1 MKILRHLAAAICG
14 CVSALAFASPQFIAH
29 RFDVLSAAP
38 VSEGEIIF
46 LGNSITNFHVWNDAF
61 VRDSSL
67 PQDKALIG
75 NRGVSDGRAYQ
86 WKEKVQMILDGEH
99 KPAKVFICI
108 GTNDLNL
115 AISPET
121 VAGDVR
127 AIVKHIQIAS
137 PQTQIFVES
146 IPPRGDRAE
155 TQARI
160 ERTNPLLE
168 KMAGEMGVTFIDLS
182 STLDPFRTNTSWT
195 FDRLHPVANGY
206 RAWCRFIAPQVGLE
220 CAYTDGNQ
228 NLAGFGS
235 IAGSRASQFSLL
247 PVSETDILMVGDY
260 WGDAVLWHE
269 LLRNANVKNRSTANG
284 ELSDAQFK
292 KLLDVT
298 LKANSAQ
305 KTPRAMVLC
314 WGMNQV
320 NSGNFN
326 VTTFKTT
333 YQALVNYARQLAP
346 GAEVYVSQ
354 VPPINN
360 AYKANATAANA
371 AIRDL
376 GVPYMD
382 IEAAGFTAANRAD
395 GVDANGMLSAKGA
408 VMLAQAAGNLLN
420 AQLGAGTTTAVTTDE
435 FNAYYANRNRR
446 IQYAAIYN
454 TLYQA
459 EFGDDV
465 SQYPAS
471 AKPQFDAALAEMET
485 VLAGREVT
493 DAQIAAAQAKAAELT
508 ANVNMPKPDVW
519 YVFTSSRGN
528 KVLSTSGNDLVGTT
542 SVPVA
547 ASMGND
553 VWKFVTRADGT
564 YNIVN
569 PLGQYITPDVAHN
582 TAMSTVDE
590 APSAGWSIDYSDHKS
605 GTFVIYSGTSA
616 QLNQTSQAAVF
627 NWHGG
632 SCPNLTDEGC
642 AYAISTFAGRLID
655 PDDAPNT
662 SGWYEITRVEDN
674 LRVVNADNVF
684 RQSAANSYSLK
695 YAAAPDD
702 NFAPKGWVYIE
713 VDGNSRYLRALNGM
727 FINSK
732 VTNARERAN
741 TVITAASDPVGAFGV
756 DGWANYNN
764 GSAEAP
770 YVGRN
775 SGTNKPHYFARVSDE
790 ELAAWSAWTVEIDA
804 VAAAEIINDTKITY
818 NGTENHGLA
827 SVYNGGVFF
836 MTPGA
841 VPVPEEFTVTP
852 AVGVQQV
859 TDTPSVIID
868 PETRTINV
876 DFKAHHSAITEI
888 DGTSAT
894 PSVIFDL
901 QGRRVVSPRRG
912 LYIINGKVTNL

>member
-1 MKILRHLAAAICG
+1 MKILRHLAAALCG
-14 CVSALAFASPQFIAH
+14 CVSAVALATPQFIAH

-67 PQDKALIG
+67 PQGQALIG

-86 WKEKVQMILDGEH
+86 WKEKVQMILDGEN

-115 AISPET
+115 AIAPET
-121 VAGDVR
+121 VADDVR
-127 AIVKHIQIAS
+127 AIVRHIQIAS

-146 IPPRGDRAE
+146 IPPRGDRAD

-160 ERTNPLLE
+160 EKTNPLLAQ
-168 KMAGEMGVTFIDLS
+168 MAGEMGVTFIDLS

-206 RAWCRFIAPQVGLE
+206 RAWCQFIAPQVGLE

-228 NLAGFGS
+228 NLAGFAS
-235 IAGSRASQFSLL
+235 VAGSRASQFSLL

-298 LKANSAQ
+298 LKGNSAQ
-305 KTPRAMVLC
+305 KAPRAMVLC

-320 NSGNFN
+320 NNGNFN
-326 VTTFKTT
+326 VETFKTT
-333 YQALVNYARQLAP
+333 YKALVDYAQELAP
-346 GAEVYVSQ
+346 GTKVYVSQ

-360 AYKANATAANA
+360 SYKANATAANA
-371 AIRDL
+371 AIREM

-382 IEAAGFTAANRAD
+382 IEAAGFTANNRAD
-395 GVDANGMLSAKGA
+395 GVDANGMLRAKGA
-408 VMLAQAAGNLLN
+408 VMLAQAAGTLLN
-420 AQLGAGTTTAVTTDE
+420 AQLGEGTATAVTTDE

-446 IQYAAIYN
+446 IRYAAIYN
-454 TLYQA
+454 ALYQA
-459 EFGDDV
+459 KFGEDV
-465 SQYPAS
+465 SQYPES
-471 AKPQFDAALAEMET
+471 AKPQFDAALAEMES

-493 DAQIAAAQAKAAELT
+493 DAQIAAAQAKADELM
-508 ANVNMPKPDVW
+508 ANVNMPKPDEW
-519 YVFTSSRGN
+519 YVFTSCRGG
-528 KVLSTSGNDLVGTT
+528 KVLSTSGNSLVGIT
-542 SVPVA
+542 SAPVA

-553 VWKFVTRADGT
+553 VWKLVTRADGT

-582 TAMSTVDE
+582 TAMSTVEE
-590 APSAGWSIDYSDHKS
+590 APAAGWSIGYSDFKP

-616 QLNQTSQAAVF
+616 QLNQTGGAAVY

-632 SCPNLTDEGC
+632 TCPNRTDEGC
-642 AYAISTFAGRLID
+642 AYSISTFAGRLID
-655 PDDAPNT
+655 PDDAPST

-674 LRVVNADNVF
+674 LRVVNADQVF

-713 VDGNSRYLRALNGM
+713 VDGNSRYMRALNGM
-727 FINSK
+727 FISNK

-741 TVITAASDPVGAFGV
+741 TIITAASEPVGAFGI

-775 SGTNKPHYFARVSDE
+775 SGVNKPHYFTRVSDE
-790 ELAAWSAWTVEIDA
+790 KLADMSAWTVKIDA
-804 VAAAEIINDTKITY
+804 VTSSEIINDTKITY
-818 NGTENHGLA
+818 NGTENHGLTT
-827 SVYNGGVFF
+827 VYNGGVFF
-836 MTPGA
+836 LAPDA

-852 AVGVQQV
+852 ATGVQQV
-859 TDTPSVIID
+859 TDTPSVIINSD
-868 PETRTINV
+868 TRTINV
-876 DFKAHHSAITEI
+876 DFKEHQSGITEI
-888 DGTSAT
+888 DGNSAT
-894 PSVIFDL
+894 PAMIFDL
-901 QGRRVVSPRRG
+901 QGRRVISPRRG
-912 LYIINGKVTNL
+912 LYIINGKVTNI